1 MACLLLNWKLIT
13 DNSIPMTMN
22 AILQY
27 ISGPAL
33 GAVIGYITNDI
44 AIRMLFRPRT
54 AKYFFGKR
62 IPFTPGIIPK
72 EKNRIASAIGKS
84 ISENLMNKEV
94 LEKNLLS
101 DEMLEKIRFAI
112 DEFFYTQLNND
123 ETVEQFA
130 SHYLTDEEIAAMR
143 ESTCDEIAKLIT
155 AKLRDKAIGVSIAH
169 AATQHV
175 IDKTR
180 NSMAGKIKAE
190 KLIEAIASPIES
202 KLASHINEV
211 LQEQAPSMST
221 KIVYTEADKL
231 MAMPMR
237 QIFEGH
243 EQQLEQAKSSIVSIY
258 RTIIRDHL
266 PRILEGINISK
277 IVENRIQEMD
287 MEEAE
292 QIILSVMN
300 KELRA
305 IVWLG
310 ALLGSIM
317 GTIMMFIN

>member
-1 MACLLLNWKLIT
+1 MFIE
-13 DNSIPMTMN
+13 
-22 AILQY
+22 Y

-44 AIRMLFRPRT
+44 AIRMLFRPHT
-54 AKYFFGKR
+54 AKYICGVHV
-62 IPFTPGIIPK
+62 PFTPGIIPK
-72 EKNRIASAIGKS
+72 EKGRIASAIGGA

-94 LEKNLLS
+94 LEKTLLS
-101 DEMLEKIRFAI
+101 DEMLDKIRLAI
-112 DEFFYTQLNND
+112 DDFFYTQLNNN

-130 SHYLTDEEIAAMR
+130 AHYLTHEEIATIR
-143 ESTCDEIAKLIT
+143 ESTCDEIAKLII
-155 AKLRDKAIGVSIAH
+155 AKLRDRAIGTTIAH

-175 IDKTR
+175 IEKTR
-180 NSMAGKIKAE
+180 SSVAGKIRAE
-190 KLIEAIASPIES
+190 KLIEAVASPIES

-211 LQEQAPSMST
+211 LHDQAPSMAT

-231 MAMPMR
+231 LAMPMR

-243 EQQLEQAKSSIVSIY
+243 EQQLEQAKSSIVSVY
-258 RTIIRDHL
+258 RTIISDHL
-266 PRILEGINISK
+266 PRILEGLNISR
-277 IVENRIQEMD
+277 IVENRINEMD
-287 MEEAE
+287 MDEAE
-292 QIILSVMN
+292 QIILTVMK

-317 GTIMMFIN
+317 GTIMMFNALC

>member
-1 MACLLLNWKLIT
+1 MHT
-13 DNSIPMTMN
+13 
-22 AILQY
+22 ILQY

-44 AIRMLFRPRT
+44 AIRMLFRPHT
-54 AKYFFGKR
+54 AKYICGVHV
-62 IPFTPGIIPK
+62 PFTPGIIPK
-72 EKNRIASAIGKS
+72 EKGRIASAIGGA

-94 LEKNLLS
+94 LEKTLLS
-101 DEMLEKIRFAI
+101 DEMIEKITLAI
-112 DEFFYTQLNND
+112 DEFFYAQLNNN

-130 SHYLTDEEIAAMR
+130 SHYLTDDEIAAMR

-155 AKLRDKAIGVSIAH
+155 AKLRDRAIGASIAH

-180 NSMAGKIKAE
+180 NSVAGKIKAE
-190 KLIEAIASPIES
+190 KLIEAISSPIES

-211 LQEQAPSMST
+211 LHDQAPSMAT
-221 KIVYTEADKL
+221 RIVYTEADKL
-231 MAMPMR
+231 LAMPMR
-237 QIFEGH
+237 QLFEGH
-243 EQQLEQAKSSIVSIY
+243 EQQLEQAKSSIISVY
-258 RTIIRDHL
+258 RTVISDHL
-266 PRILEGINISK
+266 PRILEGINISR
-277 IVENRIQEMD
+277 IVENRINEMD
-287 MEEAE
+287 MDEAE
-292 QIILSVMN
+292 EIILTVMK

-317 GTIMMFIN
+317 GTIMMFVN

>member
-1 MACLLLNWKLIT
+1 M
-13 DNSIPMTMN
+13 S
-22 AILQY
+22 AILHY

-44 AIRMLFRPRT
+44 AIRMLFRPHT
-54 AKYFFGKR
+54 AKYICGVHV
-62 IPFTPGIIPK
+62 PFTPGIIPK
-72 EKNRIASAIGKS
+72 EKRRIASAIGGA

-94 LEKNLLS
+94 LEKTLLS
-101 DEMLEKIRFAI
+101 DEMLDKIRGAI
-112 DEFFYTQLNND
+112 DEFFYTQLNNND
-123 ETVEQFA
+123 SVEQFA
-130 SHYLTDEEIAAMR
+130 AHYLTIEEINAMR
-143 ESTCDEIAKLIT
+143 ENTCDEIAKLIT
-155 AKLRDKAIGVSIAH
+155 VKLRDRTIGERIAH

-211 LQEQAPSMST
+211 LHDQAPSMAT
-221 KIVYTEADKL
+221 RIVYTEADKL
-231 MAMPMR
+231 LAMPMR
-237 QIFEGH
+237 QLFEGH
-243 EQQLEQAKSSIVSIY
+243 EQQLEQAKSSIVSVY
-258 RTIIRDHL
+258 RTIISDHL
-266 PRILEGINISK
+266 PRILESINISR
-277 IVENRIQEMD
+277 IVENRINEMD
-287 MEEAE
+287 MDEAE
-292 QIILSVMN
+292 QIILTVMK

>member
-1 MACLLLNWKLIT
+1 
-13 DNSIPMTMN
+13 MN
-22 AILQY
+22 VIIEY

-54 AKYFFGKR
+54 AKYLFGKR
-62 IPFTPGIIPK
+62 VPFTPGIIPK
-72 EKNRIASAIGKS
+72 EKDRIAAAIGGA

-94 LEKNLLS
+94 LEKTLLS
-101 DEMLEKIRFAI
+101 DDMLQKIRTAV
-112 DEFFYTQLNND
+112 DEFFYTQLHNE
-123 ETVEQFA
+123 ETLEQFA
-130 SHYLTDEEIAAMR
+130 AHYLTEEEISAMR

-155 AKLRDKAIGVSIAH
+155 AKLRDKAIGANIAH

-175 IDKTR
+175 IEKTR
-180 NSMAGKIKAE
+180 SSLAGKIKAD
-190 KLIEAIASPIES
+190 KLLEAISSPIEA
-202 KLASHINEV
+202 KLAQHINEV

-221 KIVYTEADKL
+221 RIVYTESDKL
-231 MAMPMR
+231 MSMTM
-237 QIFEGH
+237 QELFTGH
-243 EQQLEQAKSSIVSIY
+243 EQQLEQAREGIISVY
-258 RTIIRDHL
+258 RTIISDHL

-277 IVENRIQEMD
+277 IVESRIKEMD
-287 MEEAE
+287 MEEVE
-292 QIILSVMN
+292 QIIFSVMH

-317 GTIMMFIN
+317 GTIMMFVN

>member
-1 MACLLLNWKLIT
+1 
-13 DNSIPMTMN
+13 MN

-44 AIRMLFRPRT
+44 AIRMLFRPRK
-54 AKYFFGKR
+54 AKYICGVHV
-62 IPFTPGIIPK
+62 PFTPGIIPK
-72 EKNRIASAIGKS
+72 EKNRIASAIGNA
-84 ISENLMNKEV
+84 ISEHLMNREV
-94 LEKNLLS
+94 LEHTLLS
-101 DEMLEKIRFAI
+101 DEMLAKMRLAI
-112 DEFFYTQLNND
+112 DEFFYTQLHNE

-130 SHYLTDEEIAAMR
+130 AHYLTQDEIAAMR
-143 ESTCDEIAKLIT
+143 ESTCDEISKLIT
-155 AKLRDKAIGVSIAH
+155 AKLRDRAIGTTIAH

-180 NSMAGKIKAE
+180 NSVAGKIKAE

-211 LQEQAPSMST
+211 LHNQAPSMAT
-221 KIVYTEADKL
+221 RIVYTEADKL
-231 MAMPMR
+231 LAMPMR
-237 QIFEGH
+237 QLFEGH
-243 EQQLEQAKSSIVSIY
+243 EQQIEQAKSSILSIY
-258 RTIIRDHL
+258 RTIISDHL
-266 PRILEGINISK
+266 PRILEDINISR
-277 IVENRIQEMD
+277 IVESRINEMD
-287 MEEAE
+287 MDEAE
-292 QIILSVMN
+292 EIILTVMK

>member
-1 MACLLLNWKLIT
+1 MF
-13 DNSIPMTMN
+13 
-22 AILQY
+22 LQY

-44 AIRMLFRPRT
+44 AIRMLFRPHT
-54 AKYFFGKR
+54 AKYICGVHV
-62 IPFTPGIIPK
+62 PFTPGIIPK
-72 EKNRIASAIGKS
+72 EKGRIASAIGGA

-94 LEKNLLS
+94 LEKTLLS
-101 DEMLEKIRFAI
+101 DDMIEKIRLAI
-112 DEFFYTQLNND
+112 DEFFYTQLNNN

-130 SHYLTDEEIAAMR
+130 AHYLTKEEIATVH

-155 AKLRDKAIGVSIAH
+155 VKLRDRAIGTSIAH

-180 NSMAGKIKAE
+180 SSVAGKIKAE

-211 LQEQAPSMST
+211 LHDQAPSMAT
-221 KIVYTEADKL
+221 RIVYNEADKL
-231 MAMPMR
+231 LAMSMR
-237 QIFEGH
+237 QVFEGH
-243 EQQLEQAKSSIVSIY
+243 EHQLEQAKSSIVSVY
-258 RTIIRDHL
+258 RTIISDHL
-266 PRILEGINISK
+266 PRILEGINISR
-277 IVENRIQEMD
+277 IVENRINEMD
-287 MEEAE
+287 MDEAE
-292 QIILSVMN
+292 EIILTVMK

-317 GTIMMFIN
+317 GTIMMFVN

>member
-1 MACLLLNWKLIT
+1 
-13 DNSIPMTMN
+13 MN
-22 AILQY
+22 TILQY

-44 AIRMLFRPRT
+44 AIRMLFRPRK
-54 AKYFFGKR
+54 AKYICGVHV
-62 IPFTPGIIPK
+62 PFTPGIIPK
-72 EKNRIASAIGKS
+72 EKGRIASAIGNA
-84 ISENLMNKEV
+84 ISEHLMNREV
-94 LEKNLLS
+94 LEHTLLS
-101 DEMLEKIRFAI
+101 DEMLAKMRLAI
-112 DEFFYTQLNND
+112 DEFFYTQLHNE

-130 SHYLTDEEIAAMR
+130 AHYLTNEEIAAMR

-243 EQQLEQAKSSIVSIY
+243 EQQLEQTKSSIVSIY

-292 QIILSVMN
+292 QIILSVMK

-317 GTIMMFIN
+317 GTIMTIINL

>member
-1 MACLLLNWKLIT
+1 M
-13 DNSIPMTMN
+13 
-22 AILQY
+22 LQY
-27 ISGPAL
+27 LSGPVL

-44 AIRMLFRPRT
+44 AIRMLFRPHK
-54 AKYFFGKR
+54 AKYICGVHV
-62 IPFTPGIIPK
+62 PFTPGIIPK
-72 EKNRIASAIGKS
+72 EKGRIASAIGGA

-94 LEKNLLS
+94 LEKTLLS
-101 DEMLEKIRFAI
+101 EEMLDKIRLAI
-112 DEFFYTQLNND
+112 DDFFYTQLNND

-130 SHYLTDEEIAAMR
+130 AHYLTEEEIAAMR

-155 AKLRDKAIGVSIAH
+155 AKLRDRAIGTTIAH

-180 NSMAGKIKAE
+180 SSVAGKIKAE

-211 LQEQAPSMST
+211 LNDQAPVMAT
-221 KIVYTEADKL
+221 RIVYTEADKL
-231 MAMPMR
+231 LNLPMR
-237 QIFEGH
+237 QLFDGH
-243 EQQLEQAKSSIVSIY
+243 EKQLEQAKSSIVSIY
-258 RTIIRDHL
+258 RTIISDHL
-266 PRILEGINISK
+266 PRILEGINISR
-277 IVENRIQEMD
+277 IVETRINEMD
-287 MEEAE
+287 MDESE
-292 QIILSVMN
+292 QIILTVMK

-317 GTIMMFIN
+317 GTVMMFVN

>member
-1 MACLLLNWKLIT
+1 MF
-13 DNSIPMTMN
+13 
-22 AILQY
+22 LQY

-44 AIRMLFRPRT
+44 AIRMLFRPHT
-54 AKYFFGKR
+54 AKYIYGVHV
-62 IPFTPGIIPK
+62 PFTPGIIPK
-72 EKNRIASAIGKS
+72 EKGRIASAIGGA

-94 LEKNLLS
+94 LEKTLLS
-101 DEMLEKIRFAI
+101 DEMIEKIRHAI
-112 DEFFYTQLNND
+112 DDFFYTQLNNN

-130 SHYLTDEEIAAMR
+130 AHYLTEEEIATIH

-155 AKLRDKAIGVSIAH
+155 AKLRDRAIGTSIAH

-180 NSMAGKIKAE
+180 SSVAGKIKAE

-211 LQEQAPSMST
+211 LHNQAPSMAT
-221 KIVYTEADKL
+221 RIVYNEADKL
-231 MAMPMR
+231 LAMPMR
-237 QIFEGH
+237 QVFEGH
-243 EQQLEQAKSSIVSIY
+243 EHQLEQAKNSIVSVY
-258 RTIIRDHL
+258 RTIISDHL
-266 PRILEGINISK
+266 PRILEGINISR
-277 IVENRIQEMD
+277 IVEKRINEMD
-287 MEEAE
+287 MDEAE
-292 QIILSVMN
+292 EIILTVMK

-317 GTIMMFIN
+317 GTIMMFVN